1 MFSRSSRR
9 MPLILL
15 VLMALLLP
23 LAGALPARSAPPA
36 APLQQLG
43 SVPIFKLAKPTV
55 NENTVTV
62 LARNLPGVG
71 LGNQLEQDQYLG
83 QPRFTVANT
92 TTLSLL
98 SQFGASGGF
107 YATNLNELGRDTA
120 RGPLDLGQAEQLAC
134 LFLLNKFMSGNGSL
148 LGGGQSNFPLATSF
162 DPQSCD
168 FNSGDGFGRVQPIQ
182 AATVQVVN
190 DQPIGATTTISVGLV
205 VQVPVVIPT
214 PRAVAGLAQEG
225 ARGLAVG
232 GPGGHISLLFST
244 TEQDK
249 GASLDGQVPGLA
261 AVAMPLYGR
270 SLEPQGEV
278 PRRSLDQL
286 KADVLAK
293 VRATYGQNATVR
305 GIDNVEEFYYFED
318 AAVTQTI
325 LEPVASFA
333 GIEVDLPNGE
343 TIILRD
349 IVVPVAA
356 SGAGGLGPSVSIT
369 APASG
374 SRFAPGA
381 EVTLRG
387 LIEHGTAPYSIEWL
401 RGDET
406 SLGTASVNVAGTVE
420 LKTRDLPVLSRD
432 GLASDQTVILRVT
445 DAVGVQREASISL
458 LVQPP
463 IYLPVVARNGM
474 TTQSAHS
481 PAVAPAIAPAA
492 ELAQAGSYTFGV
504 VGNWDYPPAGAGGS
518 DLPGVI
524 PDVNG
529 FRSGMSSY
537 GYSSHFY
544 WTNANAWEKDWRD
557 CALGGID
564 CTQGV
569 DRAAFVYYAGHG
581 GPAGLGMA
589 SNKDSTW
596 VSAENARFN
605 SLRWVGFASCQTLR
619 VQGSPAGSEPIR
631 KWFSSFKGSH
641 MLLGFNSNMR
651 DVAFGGRLMDNM
663 RIPRIIGIEFPA
675 LQQSIAQ
682 AWVNTT
688 FQMNAGKPA
697 YIYARSA
704 AVNPVNN
711 KLPKPGTAMPPRPFP
726 VSSYHWVWWNE

>member
-1 MFSRSSRR
+1 MFSRSSRGL
-9 MPLILL
+9 PLILL
-15 VLMALLLP
+15 VVMALLLT
-23 LAGALPARSAPPA
+23 LAGALPARSAPPPA
-36 APLQQLG
+36 QLQQFG
-43 SVPIFKLAKPTV
+43 TVPIFKLVKPTV
-55 NENTVTV
+55 NQDTVTV

-71 LGNQLEQDQYLG
+71 LGNELEEEQYLG

-98 SQFGASGGF
+98 TQFGASGGF
-107 YATNLNELGRDTA
+107 YATDLTELGRDTT
-120 RGPLDLGQAEQLAC
+120 RGGLDLGQAEQLAC
-134 LFLLNKFMSGNGSL
+134 QFLLDKFMSGNGFL

-162 DPQSCD
+162 DPQFCD
-168 FNSGDGFGRVQPIQ
+168 FNPGNGFGRVQPIQ
-182 AATVQVVN
+182 AATVPVVN

-205 VQVPVVIPT
+205 VQVPMVIFNPQLVNA
-214 PRAVAGLAQEG
+214 PAQ
-225 ARGLAVG
+225 ASRGLAVG

-249 GASLDGQVPGLA
+249 GASLDDQVPGLA

-270 SLEPQGEV
+270 SLEQQGDV

-286 KADVLAK
+286 KAEVLAQ
-293 VRATYGQNATVR
+293 VRATYGQNVQVR
-305 GIDNVEEFYYFED
+305 GIDDVEEFYYFED
-318 AAVTQTI
+318 AAVEQTI

-356 SGAGGLGPSVSIT
+356 GGAGGLGPSVSII
-369 APASG
+369 APANA
-374 SRFAPGA
+374 SRYAPGA

-387 LIEHGTAPYSIEWL
+387 QIEHGTAPYSFEWL
-401 RGDET
+401 LGDET
-406 SLGTASVNVAGTVE
+406 LLGAGGVNAAGEIE
-420 LKTRDLPVLSRD
+420 LKTSSLPVLGRD
-432 GLASDQTVILRVT
+432 GLPSDQTVILRVT
-445 DAVGVQREASISL
+445 DADGVQREALISL
-458 LVQPP
+458 TPSVVPSVYMPL
-463 IYLPVVARNGM
+463 VARGG
-474 TTQSAHS
+474 TAQGARS
-481 PAVAPAIAPAA
+481 PISAPAA

-529 FRSGMSSY
+529 FRSGMASY
-537 GYSSHFY
+537 GYSSRFY

-596 VSAENARFN
+596 VSADNARFN

-631 KWFSSFKGSH
+631 RWFSSFRGSH
-641 MLLGFNSNMR
+641 MLLGFNNNMR
-651 DVAFGGRLMDNM
+651 DVAFGGRLVDNM
-663 RIPRIIGIEFPA
+663 RIPRIIGIEFPS
-675 LQQSIAQ
+675 LQQTIAQ
-682 AWVNTT
+682 AWVNTA

-697 YIYARSA
+697 YIYARSGS
-704 AVNPVNN
+704 VNPINN
-711 KLPKPGTAMPPRPFP
+711 KLPKPGQPMPARPFP